1 MISLHS
7 YSRLVLFPWGWRATP
22 SPNHTQFQTLGAKFG
37 YFNNYKVCQAGAP
50 GCIYM
55 ADGTTDDWTYG
66 ELGVAAYTFEVGT
79 AFFQQCNYFE
89 NTILPENMPALRYAA
104 KAARQPYQ
112 TPAGPDAL
120 QVAVTPTRILSGTVV
135 SLTAQLDD
143 TRYRSNNFVDE
154 PVQPIAAAR
163 YSIATPSWLTGTQ
176 TYSMTAIDGLFD
188 STVESVQAPVDTAN
202 WPAGRHLLLVEGQDT
217 DGHWGAPSGVF
228 VDVVDSPYGVAAAT
242 SPVSATVA
250 AGRTLSYTLTVTNTG
265 LAVDTFALTVLSS
278 PWTLRAPA
286 RIGPLGPLVTAT
298 ATLEVD
304 APVDALVGS
313 TQTISVAVASTAD
326 DSRQAVSQLVVT
338 VAAPTAEEGSQEPA
352 PIRIFLPFIERR

>member
-1 MISLHS
+1 
-7 YSRLVLFPWGWRATP
+7 
-22 SPNHTQFQTLGAKFG
+22 
-37 YFNNYKVCQAGAP
+37 
-50 GCIYM
+50 
-55 ADGTTDDWTYG
+55 
-66 ELGVAAYTFEVGT
+66 
-79 AFFQQCNYFE
+79 
-89 NTILPENMPALRYAA
+89 
-104 KAARQPYQ
+104 
-112 TPAGPDAL
+112 
-120 QVAVTPTRILSGTVV
+120 
-135 SLTAQLDD
+135 
-143 TRYRSNNFVDE
+143 
-154 PVQPIAAAR
+154 
-163 YSIATPSWLTGTQ
+163 
-176 TYSMTAIDGLFD
+176 
-188 STVESVQAPVDTAN
+188 
-202 WPAGRHLLLVEGQDT
+202 
-217 DGHWGAPSGVF
+217 
-228 VDVVDSPYGVAAAT
+228 
-242 SPVSATVA
+242 VA